1 MPAHARTLLQISDL
15 HLLPHPGEKMYGVD
29 TEDSFHRVL
38 EYALAAHPE
47 IDLILV
53 TGDLTQEPCLG
64 SYRRIAEKLQASG
77 IPCICLPG
85 NHDDPALMQNA
96 LNGGRVSCDKQA
108 FLDNWQIIALN
119 SLIPGKPGGRLD
131 KRELRFLEDC
141 LRTCPDRYALVAVHH
156 HCQKT
161 GSLWM
166 DTMMIENSAEF
177 FDVLRRYPTVR
188 AVTCGHVHQVM
199 DRQAGEVRL
208 FSAPSTCFQ
217 FEPDSL
223 EFSLDDTKPGYRIIR
238 LYQDGSLE
246 TAIYRLPEKPG
257 S

>member
-1 MPAHARTLLQISDL
+1 MPAHAHIVLQISDL
-15 HLLPHPGEKMYGVD
+15 HLLPRPGDTMYGMD

-38 EYALAAHPE
+38 EFALAAHPK

-53 TGDLTQEPCLG
+53 TGDLTQEPCLD

-77 IPCICLPG
+77 ISCICLPG
-85 NHDDPALMQNA
+85 NHDDPGLMQSA
-96 LNGGRVSCDKQA
+96 LNGGRISCDKQA

-131 KRELRFLEDC
+131 KQELRFLEDC
-141 LRTCPDRYALVAVHH
+141 LLAYPERYALVAVHH

-166 DTMMIENSAEF
+166 DTMMIENSGELLAA
-177 FDVLRRYPTVR
+177 LRRYPKVR

-199 DRQAGEVRL
+199 ERQSDGIRL

-223 EFSLDDTKPGYRIIR
+223 EFRLDNTKPGYRIIY
-238 LYQDGSLE
+238 LDQDGGLE
-246 TAIYRLPEKPG
+246 TAVYRLPEKPG